1 MMFLFSR
8 LPISARS
15 SNPFILFEWN
25 FDFLRYRGYM
35 TDDAKEEEHLN
46 GTIVIPQS
54 AKEIGM
60 KPSWGLFGLLATSVR
75 SR

>member
-1 MMFLFSR
+1 
-8 LPISARS
+8 
-15 SNPFILFEWN
+15 
-25 FDFLRYRGYM
+25 M